1 MNYHNIQTSLICDI
15 VKSDAFRNRLI
26 SINTNYPNLKQEAF
40 IRNAILEMLN
50 EHFYLANNPTL
61 KAFAE
66 HPRKHGR
73 VDLSIIDKDNLENPF
88 LIEFKYQFPYDIVHY
103 VYSNTIKRDFHARKF
118 SPNKQTD
125 LFVLFIA
132 SWEKEPKIGFDNIWG
147 IDSDLSRYQLT
158 GKQKEDEW
166 NQQIVSDFSNETK
179 GTLIKWDNDQCYYR
193 IDINSRYKM
202 YYQIYILERRSNE

>member
-1 MNYHNIQTSLICDI
+1 MNYYNIQTSLICDI

-50 EHFYLANNPTL
+50 EHFHLTNNPSL

-88 LIEFKYQFPYDIVHY
+88 LVEFKFQFPYDIIHFN
-103 VYSNTIKRDFHARKF
+103 YSNTIKRDFQARKF
-118 SPNKQTD
+118 SPDKQTD
-125 LFVLFIA
+125 LFILFIA
-132 SWEKEPKIGFDNIWG
+132 SWEKDPKIAFDNIWG
-147 IDSDLSRYQLT
+147 IDSDLSRYQVS
-158 GKQKEDEW
+158 GKQNKDDW
-166 NQQIVSDFSNETK
+166 NERIIKDFKTETE
-179 GTLIKWDNDQCYYR
+179 GTLIEWNKAPYYVIE
-193 IDINSRYKM
+193 IDSPYKM
-202 YYQIYILERRSNE
+202 DYQIYILERKLD